1 MRNMKLILAGII
13 IAGLA
18 ISILLLG
25 PLFFSGVEEET
36 VSTNDHPDWWKNIG
50 GQNSQDSILE
60 RRSLV
65 WNNNEIEDGTVPAL
79 FVNPVNYTGKF
90 FTRGCR
96 GMLEQIQLYLIG
108 DGVDE
113 ITIRYSPHPCL
124 GPVGEI
130 TIVPAAAWAWQAF
143 VIEEM
148 WNYDSLFIWVHAA
161 EANVDLGYDLEEPYD
176 AHQSGDAGATWGDLN
191 LRQFTRAV
199 YTGETPGD
207 VPVSGIINNIPIPSI
222 SSAYKTHTVQ
232 LPLGVETDVFLIE
245 GAGYNDLILLY
256 VQAAVD
262 SDQTYFRVYC
272 DDVRSWGFTFRNL
285 NTYGFTA
292 ATPSISL
299 NQYGLGAACFATLTH
314 KFEFRRSLRITA
326 WNPTGAVLATAWA
339 YPTLMR

>member
-1 MRNMKLILAGII
+1 M
-13 IAGLA
+13 
-18 ISILLLG
+18 
-25 PLFFSGVEEET
+25 
-36 VSTNDHPDWWKNIG
+36 STEDHPDWWKNIG

-60 RRSLV
+60 RRSLI
-65 WNNNEIEDGTVPAL
+65 WNDDGIEDGTVPAL

-148 WNYDSLFIWVHAA
+148 WNYDSLFIWIHAA
-161 EANVDLGYDLEEPYD
+161 EANVDLGYDFELPFD
-176 AHQSGDAGATWGDLN
+176 AHQSGDDGATWGDLN

-222 SSAYKTHTVQ
+222 SSAYTWSNAF
-232 LPLGVETDVFLIE
+232 LPMGIETELVFQE
-245 GAGYNDLILLY
+245 GAGYCDLILLH
-256 VQAAVD
+256 VAGGAD
-262 SDQTYFRVYC
+262 THITRFRVYC
-272 DDVRSWGFTFRNL
+272 DGALSWNARLTDL
-285 NTYGFTA
+285 NAYGHTA
-292 ATPSISL
+292 STPSVSL
-299 NQYGLGAACFATLTH
+299 TRYVVDDICYAVLTH
-314 KFEFRRSLRITA
+314 KFEFRRSLQVTA
-326 WNPTGAVLATAWA
+326 ENATGAVIAAAWIH
-339 YPTLMR
+339 PTLLR